1 MKDTV
6 KIIIEIP
13 KDIYKRCKEYK
24 LRCGEAEILE
34 GAVAKGAPYEMW
46 EPIIRADKESEDKNN
61 G

>member
-1 MKDTV
+1 MKETV

-34 GAVAKGAPYEMW
+34 GAVAKSTPYEMW
-46 EPIIRADKESEDKNN
+46 EPINRADKESEEI
-61 G
+61 